1 MGNTNSTNTDNPLNK
16 TGNFYEIIDYI
27 ASHYILTMDFE
38 SLKKLSQKEYCNK
51 LVIITADIIKD
62 HFTERDI
69 TYLAQRVSKG
79 VEVNKMT
86 NQHEIFVNEDKLKDL
101 DTSNGVIDK
110 KRKCIGI
117 AKFYIKIAHIF
128 SAILMTINPTYT
140 YNANGVSQSVS
151 LLEKNKIPPNTP
163 RKISKL
169 NICDNR
175 LRALDRVKEPVND
188 VNNMNNINNMNN
200 MNNMN
205 NTNNVTL
212 SPKIC
217 DMNLDSTGNSKSL
230 IEEPGIPELL
240 KLYFDKYDY
249 STGEFTGMTETT
261 QEQYNKDVHK
271 FFTAFT
277 GKDVMPPEIK
287 TFSDIKLR
295 NYRNSGFCNN
305 SALKNIYISKKDDL
319 FIKYAENLKNM
330 MNTASNNQQK
340 LLSVINDIF
349 IFVIDPYTKDK
360 KIRINPRLTD
370 DGLTKLVENT
380 RKLIIDLYVTCEMDY
395 VNGVKLYEA
404 IVESQILK
412 TTDKQIKALSDQKSK
427 LITEIK
433 DKVSNKTPVRVNNVL

>member
-1 MGNTNSTNTDNPLNK
+1 MGNTNSTNTNSLNK

-62 HFTERDI
+62 HFSERDL
-69 TYLAQRVSKG
+69 TYLAQRVKKG
-79 VEVNKMT
+79 VEVNEMSKQ
-86 NQHEIFVNEDKLKDL
+86 NVIFVNEDQLKDL
-101 DTSNGVIDK
+101 DASKGVNKSIDK

-140 YNANGVSQSVS
+140 YNANGMTQNVA
-151 LLEKNKIPPNTP
+151 LLDKNKIPPNTP

-175 LRALDRVKEPVND
+175 LRALDRVKESAQINA
-188 VNNMNNINNMNN
+188 NNANNANK
-200 MNNMN
+200 
-205 NTNNVTL
+205 VTL

-217 DMNLDSTGNSKSL
+217 DMNLDATSNSKSL
-230 IEEPGIPELL
+230 IDEPGIPELL

-249 STGEFTGMTETT
+249 STGEFTGMSEPT
-261 QEQYNKDVHK
+261 QAQYNKDLHK

-287 TFSDIKLR
+287 KFSDIKLR
-295 NYRNSGFCNN
+295 NYKNIGFCNN
-305 SALKNIYISKKDDL
+305 SALKNISISKKDDL

-330 MNTASNNQQK
+330 MNTASSNQQK
-340 LLSVINDIF
+340 MLSIINDIF
-349 IFVIDPYTKDK
+349 IFVVDPYTKDK
-360 KIRINPRLTD
+360 KIRINPMLTD

-404 IVESQILK
+404 IVESQILE
-412 TTDKQIKALSDQKSK
+412 TTDKQIKELTEQKNQ
-427 LITEIK
+427 LIGGMKQI
-433 DKVSNKTPVRVNNVL
+433 VSNKTPFRVNNVL

>member
-1 MGNTNSTNTDNPLNK
+1 MGNTNSTNSTNPLNK

-62 HFTERDI
+62 HFTERDV

-151 LLEKNKIPPNTP
+151 LLDKNKIPPNTP
-163 RKISKL
+163 RKISKI

-188 VNNMNNINNMNN
+188 VNNTNNI
-200 MNNMN
+200 
-205 NTNNVTL
+205 TL

-217 DMNLDSTGNSKSL
+217 DMNLDGTKSL

-249 STGEFTGMTETT
+249 STGEFIGMTETT
-261 QEQYNKDVHK
+261 QEQYNKDVQQ

-277 GKDVMPPEIK
+277 GIDIMPPEIK
-287 TFSDIKLR
+287 KFSDIKLR

-305 SALKNIYISKKDDL
+305 SALKNITISKKNDL

-349 IFVIDPYTKDK
+349 IFVLDPYTNEK

-404 IVESQILK
+404 IVESQILD
-412 TTDKQIKALSDQKSK
+412 TTDKQIKALNEQKSK

>member
-1 MGNTNSTNTDNPLNK
+1 MGNTNSTNTTNPLNK

-38 SLKKLSQKEYCNK
+38 SLKKLSQKEYCDK
-51 LVIITADIIKD
+51 LVIITSDIIKD
-62 HFTERDI
+62 HFSERDI
-69 TYLAQRVSKG
+69 TYLSQRVKLG
-79 VEVNKMT
+79 VEVNEMSK
-86 NQHEIFVNEDKLKDL
+86 QHEIFVNEDQLKDL
-101 DTSNGVIDK
+101 DASKGVNKNIDK

-117 AKFYIKIAHIF
+117 AKFYIKIAHVF
-128 SAILMTINPTYT
+128 SAILMTINPTYS
-140 YNANGVSQSVS
+140 YKSNGATENVS

-175 LRALDRVKEPVND
+175 LRALDRVK
-188 VNNMNNINNMNN
+188 NNLSDANNTNIV
-200 MNNMN
+200 N
-205 NTNNVTL
+205 NTNNITL

-217 DMNLDSTGNSKSL
+217 DMNLDATGNSKSL

-249 STGEFTGMTETT
+249 STGEFIGMTEPM
-261 QEQYNKDVHK
+261 QEQYNKDVHR

-287 TFSDIKLR
+287 KFSDIKLR
-295 NYRNSGFCNN
+295 NYTKLGFCNN
-305 SALKNIYISKKDDL
+305 SALKNVSISKKDQL

-330 MNTASNNQQK
+330 MITASSNQQK
-340 LLSVINDIF
+340 LLSVINEIF
-349 IFVIDPYTKDK
+349 IFVLDPYTNEK

-404 IVESQILK
+404 IVESQILE
-412 TTDKQIKALSDQKSK
+412 TTDKQINALNEQKSK

-433 DKVSNKTPVRVNNVL
+433 QKVSTKTPLRVNNIL

>member
-1 MGNTNSTNTDNPLNK
+1 MGNANSTNTPNPLNK
-16 TGNFYEIIDYI
+16 TGNFYEKIDYI

-38 SLKKLSQKEYCNK
+38 SLKKLAQKEYCDK
-51 LVIITADIIKD
+51 LVIITSDIIKD
-62 HFTERDI
+62 HFSERDI
-69 TYLAQRVSKG
+69 TYLGQRVKQG
-79 VEVNKMT
+79 VEVNEMSK
-86 NQHEIFVNEDKLKDL
+86 QHEIFVNEDQLKDL
-101 DTSNGVIDK
+101 DASKGVNKSIDK

-117 AKFYIKIAHIF
+117 AKFYIKIAHVF
-128 SAILMTINPTYT
+128 SAILMTINPTYS
-140 YNANGVSQSVS
+140 YKSNGATENVS

-175 LRALDRVKEPVND
+175 LRALDHVKEPVNEANN
-188 VNNMNNINNMNN
+188 VNNVNNI
-200 MNNMN
+200 
-205 NTNNVTL
+205 TL

-217 DMNLDSTGNSKSL
+217 DMNLDSTGNPKSL

-249 STGEFTGMTETT
+249 STGEFTGMTETM

-287 TFSDIKLR
+287 KFSDIKLR
-295 NYRNSGFCNN
+295 NYTNLGFCNN
-305 SALKNIYISKKDDL
+305 SALKNVSISKKDDL
-319 FIKYAENLKNM
+319 FIKYGENLKNM

-349 IFVIDPYTKDK
+349 IFVLDPYTNEK

-380 RKLIIDLYVTCEMDY
+380 RKFIIDLYVTCEMDY

-404 IVESQILK
+404 IVESQILE
-412 TTDKQIKALSDQKSK
+412 TTDKQIKALSAQKNK